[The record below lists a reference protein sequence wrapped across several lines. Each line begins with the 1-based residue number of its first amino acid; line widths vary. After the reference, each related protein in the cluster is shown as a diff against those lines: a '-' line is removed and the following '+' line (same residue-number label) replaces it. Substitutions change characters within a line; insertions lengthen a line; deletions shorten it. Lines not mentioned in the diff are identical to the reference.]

1 MAQQTARDPEEAYV
15 GKDLGSMEFTVTDDL
30 VQHYFDGLEVD
41 ADWYTD
47 SSLFGKALVPS
58 MILTNADTGFSGAGF
73 KDNFGNLWIRQEW
86 DIRKPMLQ
94 GETYRRSSKIE
105 DIYQWRDRTVVKQQ
119 VTLWS
124 LDDEV
129 MAIGVHHQSYLL
141 GKSDQGTVKLRDPK
155 SKEGVR
161 KFRIPDGDAV
171 GPVESDI
178 SLEMCG
184 TFFHGNKNYHT
195 DKDAAKELGFE
206 EVVVG
211 GRLTVSYI
219 GDMMDRRF
227 GKGWFEGGKLD
238 VKFTNIVWPND
249 HVIARGVITDRVHEN
264 GGTRANVA
272 VWMEKPDG
280 TVCIVG
286 TASAL
291 E

>member
-30 VQHYFDGLEVD
+30 IQHYFDGLEVD

-161 KFRIPDGDAV
+161 KFRIPDGEAV

-249 HVIARGVITDRVHEN
+249 HVIARGVITDRVEEN

>member
-30 VQHYFDGLEVD
+30 IQHYFDGLEVD
-41 ADWYTD
+41 VDWYTD

>member
-30 VQHYFDGLEVD
+30 IQHYFDGLEVD

-124 LDDEV
+124 VDDEV

-249 HVIARGVITDRVHEN
+249 HVIARGVITDRVEEN